1 MAEGGEYFGYKDD
14 KKDYALDNDDDYTY
28 DDDYDQ
34 QSVNRT
40 QSFHP
45 GAASTPYNVEE
56 SAEMKTF
63 MHEKDGLPSYDEKTP
78 LLDPDFED
86 LTKRFQDLK
95 KNTKTGL
102 LDTTKIP
109 DKFIPNQEIKPEQIR
124 RFKEFLKSRFPNNEI
139 ENIP

>member
-1 MAEGGEYFGYKDD
+1 MAEGREYFGYKDD
-14 KKDYALDNDDDYTY
+14 KIDYALDNDDDYTY

-63 MHEKDGLPSYDEKTP
+63 MHEKDVLIFS
-78 LLDPDFED
+78 
-86 LTKRFQDLK
+86 QA
-95 KNTKTGL
+95 
-102 LDTTKIP
+102 
-109 DKFIPNQEIKPEQIR
+109 
-124 RFKEFLKSRFPNNEI
+124 
-139 ENIP
+139 